1 MNTEVRL
8 RLDTRELFA
17 DGMPFGEVGA
27 YERLAGH
34 VLFAIDP
41 NDPANRTIVDLDH
54 APCNAA
60 GLVEYSTDLFILKP
74 LDIERG
80 NRRLLYDVNN
90 RGTIRAIQFFNDALH
105 NNRPGT
111 VAHAGNGFLMRRGY
125 TVVASGW
132 QGDILPGE
140 GRLTIQVPIA
150 QENGGPITG
159 VVRTELM
166 ADETGVQCFSLS
178 GNDYSSSYEALS
190 LDTRSARFTY
200 REREAD
206 LRQPIPSD
214 AWQFARLDSHGQP
227 IPSPWHCYLPSCFRL
242 GWLYELIYTAKNP
255 LVMGLGFSGVRDLI
269 AFLLH
274 ADADAEGTPN
284 PLRQGEIGIN
294 MAYGWGRSQSGRFL
308 REFVYRGFNRDAQGR
323 RVFA

>member
-60 GLVEYSTDLFILKP
+60 GLMEYSTDLFILKP
-74 LDIERG
+74 LELGRG

-90 RGTIRAIQFFNDALH
+90 RGTIRAIQFFNDAPH
-105 NNRPGT
+105 TNRPST

-140 GRLTIQVPIA
+140 GRLTIQVPVA
-150 QENGGPITG
+150 RENGGLITG

-166 ADETGVQCFSLS
+166 TDEAGVTCFPLS
-178 GNDYSSSYEALS
+178 GNDYSASYEAMS
-190 LDTRSARFTY
+190 LDTRSATFTY
-200 REREAD
+200 REHEAD
-206 LRQPIPSD
+206 PRQPIAPD
-214 AWQFARLDSHGQP
+214 AWQFAYLDNHRRP
-227 IPSPWHCYLPSCFRL
+227 MPSPWHCYLPAGFRP
-242 GWLYELIYTAKNP
+242 GWIYELIYTAKNP
-255 LVMGLGFSGVRDLI
+255 LVMGLGFTGVRDLI

-274 ADADAEGTPN
+274 ADAD
-284 PLRQGEIGIN
+284 
-294 MAYGWGRSQSGRFL
+294 
-308 REFVYRGFNRDAQGR
+308 
-323 RVFA
+323 